1 MIKSYLLLTL
11 AIIFEVAGT
20 MLLPL
25 SQNFTKFLP
34 TFGLTIFYV
43 GSFYCLTFTL
53 KLIPIS
59 IVYATWSG
67 MGIFLITILG
77 YFIYRQTVNW
87 QIAMGLLLIIIGVI
101 LVNFFSHD
109 NYKNLLQKQK
119 NIHKVQIVGI
129 LFLLLAFGIF

>member
-1 MIKSYLLLTL
+1 MLKSYLLLTL
-11 AIIFEVAGT
+11 AIILEVAGT

-34 TFGLTIFYV
+34 TIGLTIFYI
-43 GSFYCLTFTL
+43 GSFYCLTFSL

-67 MGIFLITILG
+67 MGIFFITILG

-87 QIAMGLLLIIIGVI
+87 QVAVGLILIITGVFLVNIYTLQTMKNSLNPNIKFIAIKGIAMQ
-101 LVNFFSHD
+101 NS
-109 NYKNLLQKQK
+109 
-119 NIHKVQIVGI
+119 
-129 LFLLLAFGIF
+129 

>member
-1 MIKSYLLLTL
+1 MLNSYLLLTL

-25 SQNFTKFLP
+25 SQNFTKFIP
-34 TFGLTIFYV
+34 TFGLTIFYI
-43 GSFYCLTFTL
+43 GSFYCLTFSL
-53 KLIPIS
+53 KIIPIS

-87 QIAMGLLLIIIGVI
+87 QVAIGLILIITGVI
-101 LVNFFSHD
+101 LVNIYSYPNSKNFF
-109 NYKNLLQKQK
+109 
-119 NIHKVQIVGI
+119 
-129 LFLLLAFGIF
+129 

>member
-1 MIKSYLLLTL
+1 MLNSYLLLTL

-25 SQNFTKFLP
+25 SQNFTKFIP
-34 TFGLTIFYV
+34 TFGLTIFYI
-43 GSFYCLTFTL
+43 GSFYCLTFSL
-53 KLIPIS
+53 KIIPIS

-87 QIAMGLLLIIIGVI
+87 QVAIGLILIITGVI
-101 LVNFFSHD
+101 LVNIYSYP
-109 NYKNLLQKQK
+109 NSKN
-119 NIHKVQIVGI
+119 
-129 LFLLLAFGIF
+129 FL

>member
-1 MIKSYLLLTL
+1 MLNSYLLLTL

-25 SQNFTKFLP
+25 SQNFTKFIP
-34 TFGLTIFYV
+34 TFGLTIFYI
-43 GSFYCLTFTL
+43 GSFYCLTFSL
-53 KLIPIS
+53 KIIPIS

-87 QIAMGLLLIIIGVI
+87 QVAIGLILIIIGVI
-101 LVNFFSHD
+101 LVNIYSYP
-109 NYKNLLQKQK
+109 NSKN
-119 NIHKVQIVGI
+119 
-129 LFLLLAFGIF
+129 FL

>member
-67 MGIFLITILG
+67 MGIFLITMFG
-77 YFIYRQTVNW
+77 YFIYHQTVKW
-87 QIAMGLLLIIIGVI
+87 QVLIGLLLIIAGVI
-101 LVNFFSHD
+101 LVNLYGMS
-109 NYKNLLQKQK
+109 NYKNS
-119 NIHKVQIVGI
+119 
-129 LFLLLAFGIF
+129 

>member
-25 SQNFTKFLP
+25 SQNFTKFFP
-34 TFGLTIFYV
+34 TFGLTIFYI
-43 GSFYCLTFTL
+43 GSFYCLTFSL
-53 KLIPIS
+53 KVIPIS
-59 IVYATWSG
+59 IVYASWSG

-87 QIAMGLLLIIIGVI
+87 QVAIGLLLIITGVI
-101 LVNFFSHD
+101 LVNIYSLS
-109 NYKNLLQKQK
+109 NYKTPL
-119 NIHKVQIVGI
+119 
-129 LFLLLAFGIF
+129 

>member
-1 MIKSYLLLTL
+1 MFNSYQLLTL

-34 TFGLTIFYV
+34 TIGLTIFYI
-43 GSFYCLTFTL
+43 GSFYCLTFSL
-53 KLIPIS
+53 NLIPIS

-67 MGIFLITILG
+67 MGIFFITILG
-77 YFIYRQTVNW
+77 YFIYGQTVNW
-87 QIAMGLLLIIIGVI
+87 QVAMGLLLIIIGVI

-109 NYKNLLQKQK
+109 NYKNLL
-119 NIHKVQIVGI
+119 
-129 LFLLLAFGIF
+129 

>member
-1 MIKSYLLLTL
+1 MFNSYLLLTL

-25 SQNFTKFLP
+25 SQNFTKFIP
-34 TFGLTIFYV
+34 TFGLTIFYI
-43 GSFYCLTFTL
+43 GSFYCLTFSL
-53 KLIPIS
+53 KIIPIS

-87 QIAMGLLLIIIGVI
+87 QVAMGLILIITGVI
-101 LVNFFSHD
+101 LVNIYRYPNS
-109 NYKNLLQKQK
+109 KN
-119 NIHKVQIVGI
+119 
-129 LFLLLAFGIF
+129 FL

>member
-1 MIKSYLLLTL
+1 MKSLFNGKYYGEKMIKSYLLLTL

-77 YFIYRQTVNW
+77 YFIYRQTINW
-87 QIAMGLLLIIIGVI
+87 QVAVGLILIIAGVF
-101 LVNFFSHD
+101 LVNMYTLSDYEKFF
-109 NYKNLLQKQK
+109 
-119 NIHKVQIVGI
+119 
-129 LFLLLAFGIF
+129 

>member
-1 MIKSYLLLTL
+1 MFNSYLLLTL

-25 SQNFTKFLP
+25 SQNFTKFIP
-34 TFGLTIFYV
+34 TFGLTIFYI
-43 GSFYCLTFTL
+43 GSFYCLTFSL
-53 KLIPIS
+53 KIIPIS

-87 QIAMGLLLIIIGVI
+87 QVAIGLILIITGVI
-101 LVNFFSHD
+101 LVNIYSYP
-109 NYKNLLQKQK
+109 NSKN
-119 NIHKVQIVGI
+119 
-129 LFLLLAFGIF
+129 FL

>member
-1 MIKSYLLLTL
+1 MFNSYLLLTL

-25 SQNFTKFLP
+25 SQNFTKFIP
-34 TFGLTIFYV
+34 TFGLTIFYI
-43 GSFYCLTFTL
+43 GSFYCLTFSL
-53 KLIPIS
+53 KIIPIS

-87 QIAMGLLLIIIGVI
+87 QVAIGLLLIITGVI
-101 LVNFFSHD
+101 LVNIYSLS
-109 NYKNLLQKQK
+109 NYKTPL
-119 NIHKVQIVGI
+119 
-129 LFLLLAFGIF
+129 

>member
-1 MIKSYLLLTL
+1 MLTL

-77 YFIYRQTVNW
+77 YFIYRQTINW
-87 QIAMGLLLIIIGVI
+87 QVAIGLILIITGVF
-101 LVNFFSHD
+101 LVNIYTLSD
-109 NYKNLLQKQK
+109 YINCDLLK
-119 NIHKVQIVGI
+119 ISIRFDSFHIFGVT
-129 LFLLLAFGIF
+129 LAKEV

>member
-1 MIKSYLLLTL
+1 MFNSYLLLTL

-25 SQNFTKFLP
+25 SQNFTKFIP
-34 TFGLTIFYV
+34 TFGLTIFYI
-43 GSFYCLTFTL
+43 GSFYCLTFSL
-53 KLIPIS
+53 KIIPIS

-87 QIAMGLLLIIIGVI
+87 QVAMGLILIITGVI
-101 LVNFFSHD
+101 LVNIYSYP
-109 NYKNLLQKQK
+109 NSKN
-119 NIHKVQIVGI
+119 
-129 LFLLLAFGIF
+129 FL